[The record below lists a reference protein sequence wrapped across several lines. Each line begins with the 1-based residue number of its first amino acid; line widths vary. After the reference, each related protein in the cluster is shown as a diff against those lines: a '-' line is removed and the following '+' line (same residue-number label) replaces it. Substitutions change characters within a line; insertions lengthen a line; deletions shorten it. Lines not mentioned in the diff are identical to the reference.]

1 MEQVNCWNNCNKMN
15 RNLFDFVSWVSKNI
29 IAAFVKFRL
38 SNSGCQIKLKNVRER
53 KPIIQRWFQYTK
65 EIYDQSDNF
74 CGESFEMTFKFNLIF
89 KAVSFII
96 SSYIRIFYTWPWS
109 NLNTYLLSCF
119 MFECD
124 SCRAID
130 NETNGQIA
138 AKVSTLSHT
147 RQGKLQTFKKPQYC
161 RLSIKTPK
169 NYTTFCE
176 GDMHLIF

>member
-15 RNLFDFVSWVSKNI
+15 RSLFDFVSWVSKNI

-65 EIYDQSDNF
+65 EIYDQSDHF

-96 SSYIRIFYTWPWS
+96 SSYIRLFYMLPWS
-109 NLNTYLLSCF
+109 NLNTHLLKGAELCNIF
-119 MFECD
+119 
-124 SCRAID
+124 
-130 NETNGQIA
+130 TNILGGYSVVLPLRSS
-138 AKVSTLSHT
+138 VSKCL
-147 RQGKLQTFKKPQYC
+147 L
-161 RLSIKTPK
+161 
-169 NYTTFCE
+169 
-176 GDMHLIF
+176 

>member
-65 EIYDQSDNF
+65 EIYDQSDHF

-96 SSYIRIFYTWPWS
+96 GSYIRLFYMWPWS
-109 NLNTYLLSCF
+109 NLNTHLLKGAELCNIF
-119 MFECD
+119 
-124 SCRAID
+124 
-130 NETNGQIA
+130 TNILGGYSVVLPLRSS
-138 AKVSTLSHT
+138 VSKCL
-147 RQGKLQTFKKPQYC
+147 L
-161 RLSIKTPK
+161 
-169 NYTTFCE
+169 
-176 GDMHLIF
+176 